1 MFGGEELIKDSL
13 EYVVFERHL
22 SDEYGAWRIHG
33 KIVPA
38 WQPST
43 PVVSRTFRRPHV
55 KPEDYELKEAAEASR
70 QTMIDWVEALSPER
84 YREPTPEMFKPF
96 APDLISVP
104 ITMAIHES
112 FHAGQVSAVRAAA
125 GLARLF

>member
-55 KPEDYELKEAAEASR
+55 KPEDYELKEAAERRERELEGEDVDEQIEKKQKRRDVLTSTKER
-70 QTMIDWVEALSPER
+70 QSSPGQIR
-84 YREPTPEMFKPF
+84 PEI
-96 APDLISVP
+96 A
-104 ITMAIHES
+104 
-112 FHAGQVSAVRAAA
+112 
-125 GLARLF
+125 